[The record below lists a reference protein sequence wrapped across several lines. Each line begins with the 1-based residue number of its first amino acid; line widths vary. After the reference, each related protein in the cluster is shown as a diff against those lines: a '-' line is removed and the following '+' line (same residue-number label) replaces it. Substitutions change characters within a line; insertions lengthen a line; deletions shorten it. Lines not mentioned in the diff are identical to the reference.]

1 MISFKVGSKG
11 VTLEYEPEF
20 GGESWVTRELDEQGE
35 VTLSRVFTFQR
46 ADLVAEDEDSAP
58 TSGGA
63 DTDNE
68 DEDEDDIFAN
78 VEEEPVYRFRFA
90 ATKGGYHHIPGRVLG
105 LDEDV
110 LIVAE
115 GLKLERKVFIAERN
129 ISIFGRIAKLKQ
141 DAAPI
146 VIGGGREG
154 SIPLEAFRE
163 LLERFPNS
171 MEVDRY
177 AAARIETI
185 LGEFFDGA
193 RSARE
198 NYERY
203 LDRRYAGA
211 SVRALQQDEL
221 LRAEIDK
228 FIYLRGLL
236 SDWLARATTYSEK
249 EWQKMVVNVILLL
262 FPKYVA
268 VLENVRIADF
278 YSNPG
283 KRKNRF
289 IDLCVIDANGN
300 IDVIEIKKP
309 FDDVLLSRG
318 LYRGNGVPTKE
329 LSGTIMQA
337 EKYLFHLSKWGVE
350 GERELSS
357 RHGASLP
364 AGLQIRVTN
373 PKALLLLGRDRRP
386 DGNAALTDAQ
396 SFDLELIKRKYA
408 NVMDIVTYDDLL
420 RRFDRIIASLT
431 VRAGA
436 SEGPTAL
443 RPTRRL

>member
-1 MISFKVGSKG
+1 MISFNVDGYG
-11 VTLEYEPEF
+11 VTLEYKPEF
-20 GGESWVTRELDEQGE
+20 GGESWVTRELEQHGE
-35 VTLSRVFTFQR
+35 VTLSRVFTFER
-46 ADLVAEDEDSAP
+46 SDLISEDDTAATASDDDED
-58 TSGGA
+58 
-63 DTDNE
+63 D
-68 DEDEDDIFAN
+68 DDIFAD
-78 VEEEPVYRFRFA
+78 VDEGTVYRFRFA
-90 ATKGGYHHIPGRVLG
+90 TTKAGYHRIRGRVLG
-105 LDEDV
+105 LEEDV
-110 LIVAE
+110 LIAAE
-115 GLKLERKVFIAERN
+115 GLKLEPKVFTAERN
-129 ISIFGRIAKLKQ
+129 ISVFGRIAKLKQ
-141 DAAPI
+141 TAGPI
-146 VIGGGREG
+146 VVGGDKKG
-154 SIPLEAFRE
+154 SIPLDAFRE

-177 AAARIETI
+177 AAARVETI
-185 LGEFFDGA
+185 LGEFFDGEK
-193 RSARE
+193 SARE
-198 NYERY
+198 TYENY
-203 LDRRYAGA
+203 LDRRNAGA
-211 SVRALQQDEL
+211 STRALRQDEL

-236 SDWLARATTYSEK
+236 SDWLAKATSYSEK

-289 IDLCVIDANGN
+289 IDLCVVDANGN

-318 LYRGNGVPTKE
+318 LYRGNSVPTKE

-350 GERELSS
+350 GERELTS
-357 RHGASLP
+357 RYGASLP

-386 DGNAALTDAQ
+386 DGKPALTDTQ
-396 SFDLELIKRKYA
+396 SFDLEVIKRKYA
-408 NVMDIVTYDDLL
+408 NMMDIVTYDDLL
-420 RRFDRIIASLT
+420 RRLERIIASLT
-431 VRAGA
+431 ARAGG
-436 SEGPTAL
+436 SGTSTAA
-443 RPTRRL
+443 RPSRRL

>member
-1 MISFKVGSKG
+1 MISFNVDGKG
-11 VTLEYEPEF
+11 VTLEYEPDF
-20 GGESWVTRELDEQGE
+20 GGESWVTRELDQHGE
-35 VTLSRVFTFQR
+35 ATLSRVFTFQR
-46 ADLVAEDEDSAP
+46 SDLIA
-58 TSGGA
+58 
-63 DTDNE
+63 
-68 DEDEDDIFAN
+68 
-78 VEEEPVYRFRFA
+78 EEEDAASAQDADDDDEIFGDVDDEGTVYRFRFA
-90 ATKGGYHHIPGRVLG
+90 TTKDGYHHIPGRVLG
-105 LDEDV
+105 IDEDV
-110 LIVAE
+110 LIVTE

-129 ISIFGRIAKLKQ
+129 ISVFGRIAKLKQ
-141 DAAPI
+141 TAGPI
-146 VIGGGREG
+146 VVGGGRED
-154 SIPLEAFRE
+154 SIPLDAYRE

-177 AAARIETI
+177 AAARVETI
-185 LGEFFDGA
+185 LGEFFDGGK
-193 RSARE
+193 SARE
-198 NYERY
+198 NYESY
-203 LDRRYAGA
+203 LDRRYSGA
-211 SVRALQQDEL
+211 SIRALRQDEL

-236 SDWLARATTYSEK
+236 AEWLAKATSYSEK

-278 YSNPG
+278 YSTPG

-289 IDLCVIDANGN
+289 IDLCVVDANGN

-318 LYRGNGVPTKE
+318 LYRGNSVPTKE

-350 GERELSS
+350 GERELTT

-386 DGNAALTDAQ
+386 DGKAALTDTQ
-396 SFDLELIKRKYA
+396 SFDLEVIKRKYA
-408 NVMDIVTYDDLL
+408 NMMDIVTYDDLL
-420 RRFDRIIASLT
+420 RRLDRIIASLSA
-431 VRAGA
+431 RAGA
-436 SEGPTAL
+436 GEEEAAAKPE
-443 RPTRRL
+443 

>member
-1 MISFKVGSKG
+1 MISFKVDNKG
-11 VTLEYEPEF
+11 VTLEYEADF

-46 ADLVAEDEDSAP
+46 ADLIAEEEDAA
-58 TSGGA
+58 TGSGGSGTDDDDEGELFA
-63 DTDNE
+63 DE
-68 DEDEDDIFAN
+68 A
-78 VEEEPVYRFRFA
+78 EEPVYRFRFA
-90 ATKGGYHHIPGRVLG
+90 ATKGGYHHIPGRLLG

-110 LIVAE
+110 LIVSE

-141 DAAPI
+141 DNEPI
-146 VIGGGREG
+146 VVGGDRKD
-154 SIPLEAFRE
+154 SIPVDAFRE

-177 AAARIETI
+177 ARARVETI

-193 RSARE
+193 KSARE
-198 NYERY
+198 RYESY
-203 LDRRYAGA
+203 LDHRSAGA
-211 SVRALQQDEL
+211 SVRALRQDEL

-228 FIYLRGLL
+228 FVFLRETL
-236 SDWLARATTYSEK
+236 SAWLTKATSYSEK

-268 VLENVRIADF
+268 VLENVRVADF
-278 YSNPG
+278 YSSPG

-289 IDLCVIDANGN
+289 IDLCVVDANGN
-300 IDVIEIKKP
+300 VDVIEIKKP

-318 LYRGNGVPTKE
+318 LYRSNSVPTKE

-350 GERELSS
+350 GERELNA
-357 RHGASLP
+357 RHGAGLP
-364 AGLQIRVTN
+364 TDLKIKVTN

-386 DGNAALTDAQ
+386 DGRVALTDSQ
-396 SFDLELIKRKYA
+396 WFDFEVIKRKYA
-408 NVMDIVTYDDLL
+408 NMMDIVTYDDLL
-420 RRFDRIIASLT
+420 RRLDRIIASLT
-431 VRAGA
+431 ARVEAG
-436 SEGPTAL
+436 EPG
-443 RPTRRL
+443 

>member
-1 MISFKVGSKG
+1 MISFDVDGKG

-20 GGESWVTRELDEQGE
+20 GGDTWVTRELDQHGE

-46 ADLVAEDEDSAP
+46 SDLIAESEEVATASD
-58 TSGGA
+58 
-63 DTDNE
+63 
-68 DEDEDDIFAN
+68 DDIFAD
-78 VEEEPVYRFRFA
+78 VDDRSIYRFRFA
-90 ATKGGYHHIPGRVLG
+90 TTKGGYHRIPGRVLG
-105 LDEDV
+105 IENDV
-110 LIVAE
+110 QIAADA
-115 GLKLERKVFIAERN
+115 LKLERKVFIAERN
-129 ISIFGRIAKLKQ
+129 ISVFGRIARLKQ
-141 DAAPI
+141 TAGPI
-146 VIGGGREG
+146 VVGGDRTG
-154 SIPLEAFRE
+154 SIPLDAFRE

-177 AAARIETI
+177 AAARVETI
-185 LGEFFDGA
+185 LGEFFDGEK
-193 RSARE
+193 SARE
-198 NYERY
+198 TYESY
-203 LDRRYAGA
+203 LDRRNAGA
-211 SVRALQQDEL
+211 SIRALRQDEL

-236 SDWLARATTYSEK
+236 ADWLAKATNYSEK

-278 YSNPG
+278 CSSPG

-289 IDLCVIDANGN
+289 IDLCVVDANGN

-318 LYRGNGVPTKE
+318 LYRGNSVPTKE

-337 EKYLFHLSKWGVE
+337 EKYLFHLSKWGVD
-350 GERELSS
+350 GERELTS

-386 DGNAALTDAQ
+386 DGKAALTDTQ
-396 SFDLELIKRKYA
+396 SFDLEVIKRKYA
-408 NVMDIVTYDDLL
+408 NMMDIVTYDDLL
-420 RRFDRIIASLT
+420 RRLDRIIASLT
-431 VRAGA
+431 ARAGG
-436 SEGPTAL
+436 S
-443 RPTRRL
+443 RP